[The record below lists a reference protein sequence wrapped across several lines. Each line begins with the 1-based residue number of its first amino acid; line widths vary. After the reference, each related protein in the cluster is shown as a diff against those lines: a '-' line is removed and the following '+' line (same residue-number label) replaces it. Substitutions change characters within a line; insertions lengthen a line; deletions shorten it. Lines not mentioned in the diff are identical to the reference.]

1 MSKKIEIVDISKKD
15 NVPST
20 VDVLRAGKI
29 KQTADELIKKN
40 DLVNIQASNSVYVG
54 GPPMLIEK
62 YFIVY

>member
-1 MSKKIEIVDISKKD
+1 MKLSIFQKD

-29 KQTADELIKKN
+29 KQTADELRKN

-54 GPPMLIEK
+54 GSPC
-62 YFIVY
+62 